1 MMSTRALAKMIEAM
15 NKHMPAKRK
24 SLKDMLEDD
33 DPTIK
38 AKDGNEY
45 IIEKKELEFI
55 AEYVDEVDRERFT
68 IPILLEMNY
77 LNGEIVIFIR
87 DKLHQQ
93 FLKKAFGFDRFVK
106 DAMMIYTYEMQKVR
120 KKLRTASQV
129 IFKVS
134 LK

>member
-15 NKHMPAKRK
+15 NRHMPAKKRT
-24 SLKDMLEDD
+24 LKDMLEDD
-33 DPTIK
+33 DPSIK

-55 AEYVDEVDRERFT
+55 AEYIDEMDWSRFT
-68 IPILLEMNY
+68 VPILLEMNY
-77 LNGEIVIFIR
+77 LSGETVIFIR
-87 DKLHQQ
+87 DRFHQE

-106 DAMMIYTYEMQKVR
+106 DAMMIYPYEMQKVR

-134 LK
+134 FK

>member
-1 MMSTRALAKMIEAM
+1 MSTRALAKMIEAM
-15 NKHMPAKRK
+15 NRHMPAKKRT
-24 SLKDMLEDD
+24 LKDMLEDD
-33 DPTIK
+33 DPSIK

-55 AEYVDEVDRERFT
+55 AEYIDEMDWSRFT
-68 IPILLEMNY
+68 VPILLEMNY
-77 LNGEIVIFIR
+77 LSGETVIFIR
-87 DKLHQQ
+87 DRFHQE

-106 DAMMIYTYEMQKVR
+106 DAMMIYPYEMQKVR

-134 LK
+134 FK

>member
-1 MMSTRALAKMIEAM
+1 MSTRALAKMIEAM
-15 NKHMPAKRK
+15 NKHMPAKKRT
-24 SLKDMLEDD
+24 LKDMLEDD
-33 DPTIK
+33 DPSIK

-55 AEYVDEVDRERFT
+55 TEYIDEMDWSRFT
-68 IPILLEMNY
+68 VPILLEMNY
-77 LNGEIVIFIR
+77 LSGETVIFIR
-87 DKLHQQ
+87 DRFHQE

-106 DAMMIYTYEMQKVR
+106 DAMMIYPYEMQKVR

-134 LK
+134 FK

>member
-1 MMSTRALAKMIEAM
+1 MMSSKALAKMIEAM
-15 NKHMPAKRK
+15 NRHMPTKRRT
-24 SLKDMLEDD
+24 LKDMLEDE
-33 DPTIK
+33 DPSIK

-45 IIEKKELEFI
+45 IIEKRELEFI
-55 AEYVDEVDRERFT
+55 AENVDEIDWNRFN

-77 LNGEIVIFIR
+77 LNGETVIFIR

-93 FLKKAFGFDRFVK
+93 FLKKVFGFDRVVK
-106 DAMMIYTYEMQKVR
+106 DSLMIYPYEMQKIR

>member
-15 NKHMPAKRK
+15 NRHMPAKRR
-24 SLKDMLEDD
+24 SLKDMLEDE
-33 DPTIK
+33 DPSIK

-55 AEYVDEVDRERFT
+55 AENVDEMDWNRFI

-77 LNGEIVIFIR
+77 LNGETVIFIR

-106 DAMMIYTYEMQKVR
+106 DAMMIYPYEMQKVR